1 MASPAV
7 STRAARCRASTMSPG
22 SETTRVS
29 RPTARSSSSPLR
41 ASTTS
46 RQPRPERTRTS
57 ARPSPRDAPVTIPT
71 GSVTRPRQAR
81 RRGGQRRRTRERSP
95 RVLKSAPTSGASR
108 DLGDR
113 CARRGHTLVV
123 EPDQR
128 DHGLDVVVIPD
139 RARRW
144 ALSLREDRMERDAA
158 LAFELEPELFRK
170 DEVGGVIAVQVPD
183 LPPVDRERELAPAP
197 RARFDTVPRG
207 DFFDDPP
214 ARGLR
219 RAHPLPPPYR
229 QPKVSLQVQVNL
241 KSSPN
246 RATVAGDGRP
256 AHDRRGLAAKR
267 RRLLGAPLLRAARP
281 DRVGTA

>member
-1 MASPAV
+1 MPSPAV

-71 GSVTRPRQAR
+71 GSVTPPRQACG
-81 RRGGQRRRTRERSP
+81 RGGQRRRTCERSP
-95 RVLKSAPTSGASR
+95 HVLKSTSGASR

-128 DHGLDVVVIPD
+128 DHVLDVVVIPD
-139 RARRW
+139 RACRR

-219 RAHPLPPPYR
+219 RAHPLPPPCR

-267 RRLLGAPLLRAARP
+267 RRLLGASLLRAARP